1 MKRTNRGFTLV
12 ELLVV
17 IAIIGILVALLLPA
31 VQSARESA
39 QATHCMNNLRQ
50 LGLSALN
57 YESAQRRFPPGY
69 LAGDNFLL
77 NPGDLGSNPKKHQW
91 GGVIT
96 HLLPF
101 FEANTVQDA
110 MTTSWEIGVSQ
121 YDNHYWENE
130 AAWTAAQARISTLMC
145 PAVSSDAPQEVV
157 MSRIFPYYDIEDT
170 KRVGLS
176 ADAFPPQSNL
186 APTHY
191 QGVSGVFGELGLN
204 QKNTVS
210 KSQVDELVGIFSS
223 RSKTTTARIAD
234 GQSKTLM
241 FGEAPGTI
249 GSNIP
254 MVNGQ
259 TASGNVVSVAWVG
272 PSVLPVMFGA
282 NSAKE
287 DLKYPG
293 AHFDTHWAYFGS
305 LHRGGVIHFVLAD
318 GSIKK
323 INSEIEEPVLD
334 ALASMRGREL
344 VTDSE

>member
-31 VQSARESA
+31 VQSAREA
-39 QATHCMNNLRQ
+39 AHATHCMNNLRQ
-50 LGLSALN
+50 LGLAALN

-69 LAGDNFLL
+69 LAGDEFLHK
-77 NPGDLGSNPKKHQW
+77 NGDLGAQPNQHQW

-101 FEANTVQDA
+101 FEARAVQDL
-110 MTTSWEIGVSQ
+110 MTDTWDIGVNQ
-121 YDNHYWENE
+121 YDVHYWQDRGS
-130 AAWTAAQARISTLMC
+130 WTAAQARISTLMC
-145 PAVSSDAPQEVV
+145 PAISDDPPEEVIL
-157 MSRIFPYYDIEDT
+157 SRIWPYYDLEGT
-170 KRVGLS
+170 NRVGLKAS
-176 ADAFPPQSNL
+176 AFVPEANL

-191 QGVSGVFGELGLN
+191 QGCSGVFGEIGLN
-204 QKNTVS
+204 AKNTVS
-210 KSQVDELVGIFSS
+210 KSKVDELVGIFSS

-254 MVNGQ
+254 LQEGG
-259 TASGNVVSVAWVG
+259 TASGNIRSVAWVG

-282 NSAKE
+282 DPSKENTKTAKY
-287 DLKYPG
+287 D
-293 AHFDTHWAYFGS
+293 AHWAYYGS
-305 LHRGGVIHFVLAD
+305 LHTGGIVHFVMGD
-318 GSIKK
+318 GSINK
-323 INSEIEEPVLD
+323 IRPDISTPVLD
-334 ALASMRGREL
+334 ALASMRGGEL
-344 VTDSE
+344 IDNYK